1 MKTVQ
6 NVTIKLAPGER
17 DTLQESDLMDRLP
30 DGAGASAV
38 DVATEHIRLVS
49 LGNDCGP
56 KLSFKHLGRGAE
68 TLPFDWN
75 RTRVEGLLH
84 FMRNDFDGFF
94 SFMTRE
100 PVPGIDRMVTYRDY
114 LHSFWH
120 DDPRDPGMQERYCRR
135 IDRFHAI
142 DAERQ
147 MVLFVRVAMLTS
159 ELGQAEELLAELT
172 ARFGRQAHLLIVLS
186 QQTLAKGPGV
196 IQAASNLMVHF
207 LQPGAHNSN
216 GFAVYAEPIRVAL
229 DWMVG
234 RPVDAMVF
242 PDVAYVQQVATEML
256 HGLTGLGGLPGFEE
270 QPGAP
275 PSAEAVD
282 TATARLVARERE
294 AAAAAKAKQS

>member
-1 MKTVQ
+1 LK
-6 NVTIKLAPGER
+6 PGER
-17 DTLQESDLMDRLP
+17 ETLQESDLMDRLP
-30 DGAGASAV
+30 DGAGASVV
-38 DVATEHIRLVS
+38 DVATENIRLVS

-68 TLPFDWN
+68 TLPFDWS
-75 RTRVEGLLH
+75 RTRLEGVLH

-94 SFMTRE
+94 SFVIKE
-100 PVPGIDRMVTYRDY
+100 PVPGIDRMVAYRDY

-135 IDRFHAI
+135 IDRFNAI

-147 MVLFVRVAMLTS
+147 MVLFVRAAMLTS
-159 ELGQAEELLAELT
+159 ELSLAEELLAELT

-196 IQAASNLMVHF
+196 IQGVSNLMVHF
-207 LQPGAHNSN
+207 LEPGAHNSD
-216 GFAVYAEPIRVAL
+216 GFAVYAEPIRATL

-234 RPVDAMVF
+234 RPIDAMVF
-242 PDVAYVQQVATEML
+242 PDVAHVQSVATEMF

-270 QPGAP
+270 QLDAT
-275 PSAEAVD
+275 PSSEAVD
-282 TATARLVARERE
+282 TATARSVARERE
-294 AAAAAKAKQS
+294 AAAAKAKQS

>member
-1 MKTVQ
+1 MKTVT
-6 NVTIKLAPGER
+6 NVTIKLKPGER
-17 DTLQESDLMDRLP
+17 ETLQESDLMDRLP
-30 DGAGASAV
+30 DGAGAGVV
-38 DVATEHIRLVS
+38 DVGTEHIRLVS

-68 TLPFDWN
+68 TLPFDWS
-75 RTRVEGLLH
+75 RSRMEGLFH

-94 SFMTRE
+94 SFVTKE
-100 PVPGIDRMVTYRDY
+100 PVPGIDRMVCYRDY

-147 MVLFVRVAMLTS
+147 MVLFVRAVMLTS
-159 ELGQAEELLAELT
+159 ELSQAEELLAELI

-186 QQTLAKGPGV
+186 QQTLARGAGV
-196 IQAASNLMVHF
+196 VQAASNLMVNF
-207 LQPGAHNSN
+207 LEPGAHNSD
-216 GFAVYAEPIRVAL
+216 GFAVYAEPVRVAL

-242 PDVAYVQQVATEML
+242 PDMAHVQGVATEMQ
-256 HGLTGLGGLPGFEE
+256 HGLDGLGGLPGFEE
-270 QPGAP
+270 RPETA

-282 TATARLVARERE
+282 TATARSVARKRE
-294 AAAAAKAKQS
+294 AAAAESKQS